1 MQHWVSHR
9 TPPPSL
15 HSGLYSRGEL
25 RKVGGQRDGT
35 KSCPW
40 VGTLRPAG
48 RSLQGRSQD
57 RLAGCIATHNYFCL
71 FVNGKIASRKIH
83 TSRKQYKQVE
93 NNIYHPSQC
102 GRSYP

>member
-25 RKVGGQRDGT
+25 RKVEGQRDDT

-48 RSLQGRSQD
+48 RMAGHSSHSPGGSLQGQSQD
-57 RLAGCIATHNYFCL
+57 RLAGCIAIHNYFCL
-71 FVNGKIASRKIH
+71 FVNGKIASRK
-83 TSRKQYKQVE
+83 
-93 NNIYHPSQC
+93 
-102 GRSYP
+102 